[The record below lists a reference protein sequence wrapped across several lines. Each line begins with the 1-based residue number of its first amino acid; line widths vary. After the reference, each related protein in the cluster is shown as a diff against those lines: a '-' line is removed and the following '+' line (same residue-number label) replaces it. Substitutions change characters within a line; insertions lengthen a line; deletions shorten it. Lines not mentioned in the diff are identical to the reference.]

1 MWCGRL
7 SVLRVRRIRAPPST
21 AQGKAEQRKVPVPPH
36 RMTPLK
42 ENWMKIYQPVVEFMH
57 LQIRMNLASKSVEIR
72 TSEVSL

>member
-1 MWCGRL
+1 
-7 SVLRVRRIRAPPST
+7 
-21 AQGKAEQRKVPVPPH
+21 
-36 RMTPLK
+36 MTPLK